1 MNTIEFIND
10 LRKLDINLFME
21 GERLRCNAPEGTL
34 TPALK
39 SEINERKSEII
50 SFLHQANNQ
59 KNASAIAPI
68 SRTENTT
75 FPLSFAQQRL
85 WFLNQLQPNSAFYN
99 IPLGLHF
106 SGQLNIAAL
115 ESSLQL
121 LINRHEILRTNFIA
135 VDGEPVQAIAATRD
149 FTLPVVDF
157 RPLPAS
163 EREIEYEKLAS
174 QSVMYV
180 FNLAQEPLLR
190 AQLVQLTPTENV
202 LLLTVHHIIFDGWS
216 VNIFVQELT
225 TIYSALVEH
234 HAPTLPEIYLQYV
247 DFAVWQRQWL
257 QEEVLQSQLAY
268 WQQKLAGMPALLEL
282 PADRPRPTV
291 QSFRGETQVFKIE
304 QDISEALV
312 SLSQQQGVTLF
323 MLLLTAF
330 KVLLYRYT
338 NQSDIVVGTPVA
350 NRQHSQIQGLIG
362 FFVNNL
368 VLRTNLSGNPTFL
381 QLLKQVRG
389 VVLEAYDHQHL
400 PFEKLVEALH
410 PERNLSCTP
419 LFQVALVLEHEPT
432 SAVIL
437 KDLTINL
444 SEPGENHTAK
454 LDLSLSLYKT
464 EQGLTGAFEYSTDLF
479 NATTIARMIEHWQTL
494 LAGIVA
500 NPEQRLSDLPLLTA
514 IEQHKLL
521 VEWNQTEQDYSQ
533 NLCIHQVFEE
543 QVEQTPNAVAVI
555 FKEEQLTYRELNAR
569 ANRLARH
576 LQTLGV
582 GPEVLVGI
590 CMERSLEMIVGL
602 LGILKAGGAYVP
614 IDPAYPSERIA
625 YMLDD
630 SQLPVLLTQQKLVAS
645 FPEHQA
651 RVVCLDSDWQEI
663 SAMPELSLITGV
675 TPDNLAYVIYTSGS
689 TGKPKGV
696 LIPHSGL
703 LNLVFWHQHA
713 FEVTSSDRA
722 TQLAGTAFDASV
734 WEVWPYLALGASIY
748 LIKPEILLSPEK
760 LRDWVVD
767 KQITITFVPTPI
779 AEKLLSVQWSKDV
792 ALRIMLTG
800 GDKLHQYP
808 SASIPFKVVNNY
820 GPTENTVVTTSGLVV
835 CDSTDNTLPHI
846 GRPIDNTQVYIL
858 DRYLQPVP
866 IGVAGE
872 VHIASVGLARGY
884 LNRPDLTAEKFIFN
898 PFSNQPSS
906 RLYKTG
912 DLARY
917 LPDGNIEYL
926 SRIDN
931 QVKIRGFRI
940 ELGEI
945 EAVLANHPNVRSV
958 TVIDRE
964 DAPGDKRLVAY
975 LVSSLIPDR
984 IPYHSEC
991 QLELNGN
998 AITIHTQ
1005 DISTGGVGLV
1015 GVLAIERGK
1024 SVRVHM
1030 QLPGESEPRWLSGT
1044 VVWSRPPQAG
1054 IRFHLTPSE
1063 QAQIDQSVDYQL
1075 DTQDLWKTLQR
1086 TVTRNLRHYLKQ
1098 KLPDYMIPSAFVL
1111 MKALPLTP
1119 NGKIDTKALPKPYS
1133 AHQQLAT
1140 NFVAPRTEA
1149 EQTLAQIWC
1158 EVLHLQ
1164 QVSIHD
1170 NFFEVGGDSILSI
1183 QIISRANI
1191 AGLQLTPKQ
1200 IFQHQ
1205 TIAELAAVATP
1216 TETNKAEQGL
1226 ITGSLPLTP
1235 IQHWFFAQNL
1245 PESHHWNQT
1254 FLLEVPATFKP
1265 NLLQQAVQQLL
1276 LHHDALRLR
1285 FTESE
1290 QGWQQFNA
1298 LPDEIVP
1305 FSLIDL
1311 SVLPETTQTETI
1323 ETISAQLQASLNLAT
1338 GPIVRVALFHLG
1350 NSKPSRLLLVIHHL
1364 AVDGVSWRILL
1375 DDLQT
1380 AYQQLETGKPIQ
1392 IPAKTTSFKEL
1403 SEKLTEYANSPTA
1416 RKEVTYWSNL
1426 SASKITPLPVD
1437 YIRGTNT
1444 KASAR
1449 NVSVSLNKEETRALL
1464 QEVPKAYRTQIN
1476 DILLTA
1482 LVEVLTNWTQSNSVL
1497 INLEGH
1503 GREEILPDVDL
1514 SRTVGWFTTIFP
1526 VLLKLEVTNNLGDA
1540 IRSIKEQIRAIP
1552 NRGIG
1557 YGLLRYLSDDREI
1570 ISSLKTLPIS
1580 EVGFNYLGQFD
1591 WGISSERLFKL
1602 ASESIG
1608 PEHSQLGHRIHLIDI
1623 NGIVVE
1629 GQLNVDWSYSENFH
1643 KSATIERLAQ
1653 QYIEALKTL
1662 IVHCQS
1668 PDVGGYTPSDFPLAK
1683 LDQQQLD
1690 NLLLQYPAL
1699 EDIYPL
1705 SPMQNLF
1712 YALGVFESEVGFEQG
1727 YCTLHGNLNISA
1739 FQQAWQQAIAR
1750 NPILRTAF
1758 VSEELEKAL
1767 QIVLNRVN
1775 LPWEQLDWRGL
1786 SSDSQQVQLDNLIQA
1801 QRQQGFDLSSAP
1813 LMRVT
1818 LIRLDEDVYEL
1829 IWCFQHLILDGW
1841 SWPLLWKEVLLLYK
1855 ALDADQEFHLKSSRP
1870 YRDYIAWLQE
1880 QDQVAAEI
1888 FWRQMLAGIT
1898 KPNSLI
1904 VGDSVNQES
1913 DYAQLEIQLSPE
1925 VTQELETLAR
1935 KQQLTLGTIVQGAW
1949 ALVVSRYSGDEDVI
1963 FGTAVSGRPANLS
1976 GVESMVGMFI
1986 NNLPVKVMVNG
1997 ERLLL
2002 SWLQEFQDKLV
2013 QLRQYEHTPLVQIQ
2027 QWSEIPGYQR
2037 LFESLVVFQNYRT
2050 DVLEHQDITGIKI
2063 GNVGGSL
2070 KTNYPLTVMVVPSQE
2085 LSLIFAY
2092 DRHCFDEARITQM
2105 QRDMQTVLESM
2116 VALNELSL
2124 QEFLNILPLRSN
2136 SRVNRPAVTPEQK
2149 RSQLKSAFVA
2159 PRDAMELQLS
2169 QIWSAVFGI
2178 HPIGVND
2185 NFFDLG
2191 GNSLLATQVISRTQE
2206 AFEIQLSLRHLFEA
2220 PTIAFLAQVI
2230 HTVRFAPSQSQSETL
2245 QPLVAIEHEPYIPM
2259 SFAQEYMWL
2268 SQQSRPHSCAYNAS
2282 LALRFNGEL
2291 SPEMLEK
2298 SINKIIRRHEIMRTT
2313 FPVVEGQPVQ
2323 AIAPELTLPLKIVD
2337 LQNIPLAKRETEALH
2352 FSQQEMN
2359 YHFDLANGPL
2369 IKTTLVRLSSQEHWL
2384 LMPMHH
2390 IITDGW
2396 SIGLFVEELETLYT
2410 AFSKG
2415 LPSPLSEMPLQYA
2428 DFTLWQRQRFNE
2440 EALARQL
2447 NYWLQKLAAPLQ
2459 TQEYLPDRE
2468 PKPNS
2473 NSGRAS
2479 SYSLVLREN
2488 IVASLEDLS
2497 RSHSVTIS
2505 TIIIAALKLLLFK
2518 YHEQSEIMIVA
2529 TIGNRSTPEIEKML
2543 GCFINDVILRSQLDD
2558 EQTGAALLEQV
2569 KQTLNEAIAN
2579 KEIPLQQVIEA
2590 VKSQRKLALSASV
2603 TIVPPVE
2610 SPDGRFVSEIALG
2623 SDKDQLWDEEIPL
2636 ELYISSSSEKSK
2648 SMEIYVLYST
2658 DLFGSETIER
2668 MFNCYQKVLQKLAE
2682 SPQMKI
2688 AEFEVFQ
2695 EKNREGVE

>member
-1 MNTIEFIND
+1 MNTIEFINN
-10 LRKLDINLFME
+10 LRKLEINLFME

-34 TPALK
+34 TPDLK
-39 SEINERKSEII
+39 SEISSRKAEII
-50 SFLHQANNQ
+50 SFLHQVNNQ
-59 KNASAIAPI
+59 TNASALRSSSRLGVIAPI
-68 SRTENTT
+68 SRAENNT
-75 FPLSFAQQRL
+75 FFLSFAQQRL
-85 WFLNQLQPNSAFYN
+85 WFINQLQPNSASYN
-99 IPLGLHF
+99 IPLNLHF

-157 RPLPAS
+157 RPLLAS
-163 EREIEYEKLAS
+163 ERELEYDKLAS

-247 DFAVWQRQWL
+247 DFAVWQKQWL
-257 QEEVLQSQLAY
+257 QGEVLESQLAY

-282 PADRPRPTV
+282 PTDRPRPAV
-291 QSFRGETQVFKIE
+291 QSFRGETQVFTLE

-350 NRQHSQIQGLIG
+350 NRQHSQIQGMIG

-368 VLRTNLSGNPTFL
+368 VLRTDLSDNPTFL

-389 VVLEAYDHQHL
+389 VVLEAYDNQNV
-400 PFEKLVEALH
+400 PFEKLVEILQ
-410 PERNLSCTP
+410 PERHLSYTP
-419 LFQVALVLEHEPT
+419 LFQVALALEHEQT

-444 SEPGENHTAK
+444 SEPVENHTAK
-454 LDLSLSLYKT
+454 LDLNLSLHKT
-464 EQGLTGAFEYSTDLF
+464 EQGLTGAFEYSTDIF
-479 NATTIARMIEHWQTL
+479 DATTIARMIEHWQTL

-500 NPEQRLSDLPLLTA
+500 NSEQRLSDLPLLTA
-514 IEQHKLL
+514 MEQHKLL

-533 NLCIHQVFEE
+533 NLCIHLVFEE

-835 CDSTDNTLPHI
+835 CDSIDNTLPHI

-866 IGVAGE
+866 IGVPGE
-872 VHIASVGLARGY
+872 LHIAGVGLAKGY
-884 LNRPDLTAEKFIFN
+884 LNRPDLTQEKFIPN
-898 PFSNQPSS
+898 PFSNEPGS

-917 LPDGNIEYL
+917 LPDGNIEFL
-926 SRIDN
+926 GRIDN

-945 EAVLANHPNVRSV
+945 EAVLAKHPNVRSV
-958 TVIDRE
+958 TAIDRE
-964 DAPGDKRLVAY
+964 DAPGNKRLVAY
-975 LVSSLIPDR
+975 LVSNLIPER
-984 IPYHSEC
+984 VPYHSEC

-1005 DISTGGVGLV
+1005 DISSGGVGLA
-1015 GVLAIERGK
+1015 GVPAIERGK

-1044 VVWSRPPQAG
+1044 VVLSRPPQTG
-1054 IRFHLTPSE
+1054 IRFHLTPNE
-1063 QAQIDQSVDYQL
+1063 QAQIEQSVDYQL

-1119 NGKIDTKALPKPYS
+1119 NGKIDRRALPAPD
-1133 AHQQLAT
+1133 
-1140 NFVAPRTEA
+1140 NFHNEQEDKFVGPGTPTEA
-1149 EQTLAQIWC
+1149 KMAAIWA
-1158 EVLHLQ
+1158 EVLGLKR
-1164 QVSIHD
+1164 VGIND
-1170 NFFEVGGDSILSI
+1170 NFFELGGHSLLTT
-1183 QIISRANI
+1183 QIISRIGQAFAI
-1191 AGLQLTPKQ
+1191 
-1200 IFQHQ
+1200 
-1205 TIAELAAVATP
+1205 ELP
-1216 TETNKAEQGL
+1216 
-1226 ITGSLPLTP
+1226 
-1235 IQHWFFAQNL
+1235 
-1245 PESHHWNQT
+1245 
-1254 FLLEVPATFKP
+1254 
-1265 NLLQQAVQQLL
+1265 
-1276 LHHDALRLR
+1276 
-1285 FTESE
+1285 
-1290 QGWQQFNA
+1290 
-1298 LPDEIVP
+1298 
-1305 FSLIDL
+1305 
-1311 SVLPETTQTETI
+1311 
-1323 ETISAQLQASLNLAT
+1323 
-1338 GPIVRVALFHLG
+1338 
-1350 NSKPSRLLLVIHHL
+1350 
-1364 AVDGVSWRILL
+1364 
-1375 DDLQT
+1375 
-1380 AYQQLETGKPIQ
+1380 
-1392 IPAKTTSFKEL
+1392 
-1403 SEKLTEYANSPTA
+1403 
-1416 RKEVTYWSNL
+1416 
-1426 SASKITPLPVD
+1426 
-1437 YIRGTNT
+1437 
-1444 KASAR
+1444 
-1449 NVSVSLNKEETRALL
+1449 
-1464 QEVPKAYRTQIN
+1464 
-1476 DILLTA
+1476 
-1482 LVEVLTNWTQSNSVL
+1482 
-1497 INLEGH
+1497 
-1503 GREEILPDVDL
+1503 
-1514 SRTVGWFTTIFP
+1514 
-1526 VLLKLEVTNNLGDA
+1526 
-1540 IRSIKEQIRAIP
+1540 
-1552 NRGIG
+1552 
-1557 YGLLRYLSDDREI
+1557 
-1570 ISSLKTLPIS
+1570 
-1580 EVGFNYLGQFD
+1580 
-1591 WGISSERLFKL
+1591 
-1602 ASESIG
+1602 
-1608 PEHSQLGHRIHLIDI
+1608 
-1623 NGIVVE
+1623 
-1629 GQLNVDWSYSENFH
+1629 
-1643 KSATIERLAQ
+1643 
-1653 QYIEALKTL
+1653 
-1662 IVHCQS
+1662 
-1668 PDVGGYTPSDFPLAK
+1668 
-1683 LDQQQLD
+1683 
-1690 NLLLQYPAL
+1690 
-1699 EDIYPL
+1699 
-1705 SPMQNLF
+1705 
-1712 YALGVFESEVGFEQG
+1712 
-1727 YCTLHGNLNISA
+1727 
-1739 FQQAWQQAIAR
+1739 
-1750 NPILRTAF
+1750 
-1758 VSEELEKAL
+1758 
-1767 QIVLNRVN
+1767 
-1775 LPWEQLDWRGL
+1775 
-1786 SSDSQQVQLDNLIQA
+1786 
-1801 QRQQGFDLSSAP
+1801 
-1813 LMRVT
+1813 
-1818 LIRLDEDVYEL
+1818 
-1829 IWCFQHLILDGW
+1829 
-1841 SWPLLWKEVLLLYK
+1841 
-1855 ALDADQEFHLKSSRP
+1855 
-1870 YRDYIAWLQE
+1870 
-1880 QDQVAAEI
+1880 
-1888 FWRQMLAGIT
+1888 
-1898 KPNSLI
+1898 
-1904 VGDSVNQES
+1904 
-1913 DYAQLEIQLSPE
+1913 
-1925 VTQELETLAR
+1925 
-1935 KQQLTLGTIVQGAW
+1935 
-1949 ALVVSRYSGDEDVI
+1949 
-1963 FGTAVSGRPANLS
+1963 
-1976 GVESMVGMFI
+1976 
-1986 NNLPVKVMVNG
+1986 
-1997 ERLLL
+1997 
-2002 SWLQEFQDKLV
+2002 
-2013 QLRQYEHTPLVQIQ
+2013 
-2027 QWSEIPGYQR
+2027 
-2037 LFESLVVFQNYRT
+2037 
-2050 DVLEHQDITGIKI
+2050 
-2063 GNVGGSL
+2063 
-2070 KTNYPLTVMVVPSQE
+2070 
-2085 LSLIFAY
+2085 
-2092 DRHCFDEARITQM
+2092 
-2105 QRDMQTVLESM
+2105 
-2116 VALNELSL
+2116 
-2124 QEFLNILPLRSN
+2124 
-2136 SRVNRPAVTPEQK
+2136 
-2149 RSQLKSAFVA
+2149 
-2159 PRDAMELQLS
+2159 
-2169 QIWSAVFGI
+2169 
-2178 HPIGVND
+2178 
-2185 NFFDLG
+2185 
-2191 GNSLLATQVISRTQE
+2191 
-2206 AFEIQLSLRHLFEA
+2206 LRHLFEA
-2220 PTIAFLAQVI
+2220 PTIASLSKAI
-2230 HTVRFAPSQSQSETL
+2230 EAALHTRSQEQSEDSAVSESLPALIPVPRETHI
-2245 QPLVAIEHEPYIPM
+2245 PL
-2259 SFAQEYMWL
+2259 SKAQEYIWYV
-2268 SQQSRPHSCAYNAS
+2268 QQLNPHRCGCNSGV
-2282 LALRFNGEL
+2282 ALRFTLKL
-2291 SPEMLEK
+2291 SSEILEK
-2298 SINKIIRRHEIMRTT
+2298 SINEIIHRHEIMRTT
-2313 FPVVEGQPVQ
+2313 FPIFKGQPVQ

-2337 LQNIPLAKRETEALH
+2337 LQNIPLAKREAEALH

-2369 IKTTLVRLSSQEHWL
+2369 IKATLVRLSSKEHWL

-2396 SIGLFVEELETLYT
+2396 SVGLFVQELETLYT
-2410 AFSKG
+2410 AFSKS
-2415 LPSPLSEMPLQYA
+2415 LPSPLPEMPLQYA

-2440 EALARQL
+2440 ELLARQL

-2459 TQEYLPDRE
+2459 TQEYLPERE
-2468 PKPNS
+2468 PKPNP

-2505 TIIIAALKLLLFK
+2505 TIVIAALKLLLFK
-2518 YHEQSEIMIVA
+2518 YHGQSEIMIVA

-2543 GCFINDVILRSQLDD
+2543 GCFINDVILRSQFDND
-2558 EQTGAALLEQV
+2558 EQTGATLLEQV
-2569 KQTLNEAIAN
+2569 KQSLNEAIAN

-2590 VKSQRKLALSASV
+2590 VKSQRKLTLSASV

-2610 SPDGRFVSEIALG
+2610 TPDGRFVSEIALG

-2636 ELYISSSSEKSK
+2636 ELYISSSSEESK
-2648 SMEIYVLYST
+2648 SMEIYVFYST
-2658 DLFGSETIER
+2658 DLFGSETIEQ
-2668 MFNCYQKVLQKLAE
+2668 MFNCYQEILQKLAE

-2688 AEFEVFQ
+2688 AAFEGFQ
-2695 EKNREGVE
+2695 EKNREAAK